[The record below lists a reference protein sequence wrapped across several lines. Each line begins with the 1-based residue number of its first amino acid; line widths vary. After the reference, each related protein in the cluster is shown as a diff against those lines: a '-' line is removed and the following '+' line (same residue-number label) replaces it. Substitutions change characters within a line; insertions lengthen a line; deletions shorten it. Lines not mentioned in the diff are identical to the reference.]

1 MEYYTFSYYILI
13 TIVLYLLTT
22 HYLRKLLKCPP
33 SPFICLPIIGHLYVL
48 KEPITETFAN
58 LASRY
63 GPVLA
68 LRFGSRLSL
77 MVSSPAAAEECL
89 SKNDIVFCNR
99 PSGFLAGKYLGYDYT
114 SLNWAPYG
122 PHWRNLRRISAV
134 EILSSHRLQ
143 SLASIRADE
152 VKRLIQRLRQCAN
165 PYKTTSSNNSDV
177 VVMKPL
183 LFNTTMNVMTRM
195 IFGKRYYD
203 EEGDGEAERFREMV
217 EGTFRLFNQVCIGD
231 MVPYL
236 KWLDWKKVREFK
248 EFKVK
253 REVLMRELTEEHKR
267 EIKRI
272 NNNGDVNCEHN
283 QVIKKPLIQVLLG
296 LQENEPEYYTDDVI
310 LGTILDLLVGGS
322 DTSAGTMEWALAL
335 LLNNPQVLE
344 KAQYEIDNFLGY
356 ERLIEETDLAHLP
369 YLRSIITETL
379 RMYPAAPLLV
389 PHESSQDCDV
399 QGYHIP
405 RGTML
410 QVNLWAIQ
418 NDPNLWDD
426 PRSFRPERFEGVD
439 CYKIGYKMM
448 PFGSGRRSCPGEGL
462 AVRVV
467 GLAIGCLIQCFEWER
482 VGDEL
487 VDMNKAPGF
496 NMHKAEPLQARVRP
510 RQVMVKLLGEM

>member
-1 MEYYTFSYYILI
+1 MEYYTFSYYILT

-22 HYLRKLLKCPP
+22 HFLRKLLKCPP
-33 SPFICLPIIGHLYVL
+33 SPFLCLPIIGHLYVL

-58 LASRY
+58 LANRY
-63 GPVLA
+63 GPVLT

-77 MVSSPAAAEECL
+77 LVSSPAAAEECL
-89 SKNDIVFCNR
+89 SKNDVIFCNR
-99 PSGFLAGKYLGYDYT
+99 PQGFLAGKYLGYNYT

-134 EILSSHRLQ
+134 EILSSHCLQ
-143 SLASIRADE
+143 NLASIRADE
-152 VKRLIQRLRQCAN
+152 
-165 PYKTTSSNNSDV
+165 V

-203 EEGDGEAERFREMV
+203 DEEGDGEAERFREMV
-217 EGTFRLFNQVCIGD
+217 EGTFGLFNQVCIGD

-236 KWLDWKKVREFK
+236 RWLDWGKERKFK
-248 EFKVK
+248 EFKEK
-253 REVLMRELTEEHKR
+253 REVLMRELIEEHKR

-272 NNNGDVNCEHN
+272 NHVDNHE
-283 QVIKKPLIQVLLG
+283 IKKPLIQVLLG
-296 LQENEPEYYTDDVI
+296 LQEDEPQYYTDDVI

-322 DTSAGTMEWALAL
+322 DTSAGTMEWAIAL
-335 LLNNPQVLE
+335 LLNNPKVLK
-344 KAQYEIDNFLGY
+344 KAQDEIDNNIGH
-356 ERLIEETDLAHLP
+356 ERLIDETDLARLP

-389 PHESSQDCDV
+389 PRESSKQCV
-399 QGYHIP
+399 VLGYPIP
-405 RGTML
+405 KGTML

-418 NDPNLWDD
+418 NDPKLWDD
-426 PRSFRPERFEGVD
+426 PKSFRPERFEGVEG
-439 CYKIGYKMM
+439 YKIGYKMM

-467 GLAIGCLIQCFEWER
+467 GLAVGCLIQCFELER

-487 VDMNKAPGF
+487 
-496 NMHKAEPLQARVRP
+496 AEPLKAKVRP
-510 RQVMVKLLGEM
+510 REVMTKLLSEI